1 MARLIRKK
9 CARSL
14 IAVKAGSVPARGGK
28 GVVLISV
35 VPAKVAK
42 ADAVKVGLVQA
53 VVKTHADPA
62 KADAVKVG
70 LVQADVKTHADP
82 VPVDVITH
90 ADPAK
95 AIEIS
100 LALNAMMPK
109 VY

>member
-14 IAVKAGSVPARGGK
+14 IVVKAGSGPAKVAK

-35 VPAKVAK
+35 DPVKVVK
-42 ADAVKVGLVQA
+42 ADEVKVGLGLET
-53 VVKTHADPA
+53 VK
-62 KADAVKVG
+62 
-70 LVQADVKTHADP
+70 
-82 VPVDVITH
+82 TH

-109 VY
+109 VC